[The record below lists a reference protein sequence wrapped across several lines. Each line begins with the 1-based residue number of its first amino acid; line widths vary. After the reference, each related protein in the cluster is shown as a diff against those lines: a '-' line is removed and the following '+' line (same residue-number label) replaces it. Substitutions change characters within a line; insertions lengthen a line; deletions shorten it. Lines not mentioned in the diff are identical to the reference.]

1 MCNMKKYSIL
11 VSTIYLLIVHIS
23 MVISFGASLF
33 GNRFLF
39 RNHHYITKPSQAY
52 HLRKPYAQKHGP
64 YGENF
69 IETAGKVPL
78 YQKPRRPKFILP
90 TFAPFGTEGF
100 TFSPEEEEIRRRRQR
115 DRRER
120 ERRQRGHRP

>member
-1 MCNMKKYSIL
+1 
-11 VSTIYLLIVHIS
+11 

-69 IETAGKVPL
+69 IETVSF
-78 YQKPRRPKFILP
+78 YY
-90 TFAPFGTEGF
+90 T
-100 TFSPEEEEIRRRRQR
+100 IRRTTTTYLIKNTL
-115 DRRER
+115 
-120 ERRQRGHRP
+120 HTKVNFS